1 MNDYK
6 KYLVPSVI
14 ARLSNMELKAKF
26 IVQGFIA
33 GLHKSPYRG
42 LSVEFAEHRQYAPG
56 DDLKNLDWKVFART
70 EKYFVKQFEEDTNL
84 KSYILLDISKSMS
97 FSSKNSA
104 KKPLPLKKTFLE
116 KLFGKE
122 NAAAEENPAK
132 GISKLEYASYL
143 AASLAYLILQQ
154 KDAISLTTFDTK
166 VRNHIRPHATNSN
179 LRQILAELENL
190 KSTNQTGIAPSL
202 NEMAEKIKRRGLVI
216 IISDLLDEQN
226 EVLNALKHFR
236 YKKNDVIVFQILDT
250 AEINFIEG
258 NPVTMVDIETGEEM
272 FSQPNIYKNA
282 YTEAFSEFVKKYK
295 KECTSINIDF
305 LTLSTETPFDRA
317 LLTYLEKRAKAL

>member
-6 KYLVPSVI
+6 KYLIPSVI
-14 ARLSNMELKAKF
+14 AQLSNMELRAKF

-97 FSSKNSA
+97 FCSTNT
-104 KKPLPLKKTFLE
+104 KKKSVTPKKTFLE

-122 NAAAEENPAK
+122 NVSVDDSK
-132 GISKLEYASYL
+132 SGGITKLEYASFL
-143 AASLAYLILQQ
+143 AASLAYLILHQ

-166 VRNHIRPHATNSN
+166 VRNHIRPLATNSN
-179 LRQILAELENL
+179 LRQILAELERI
-190 KSTNQTGIAPSL
+190 KPSNQTGISPSL

-216 IISDLLDEQN
+216 VISDLLDSQP

-250 AEINFIEG
+250 AEINFIDG

-272 FSQPNIYKNA
+272 FSQPHIYKKA
-282 YTEAFSEFVKKYK
+282 YSEAFSEFIEKYK
-295 KECTSINIDF
+295 KECIANNIDF

-317 LLTYLEKRAKAL
+317 LFTYLEKRAKSL